1 MPTRTEGAPPAALVP
16 PRPHE
21 LQLEVTAACNL
32 RCRMCLVRYRPPVNR
47 VVGSMSFATF
57 RALVDD
63 LPELEKL
70 TLQGLGEPL
79 LNPDLLAMVRYAS
92 ARGVRVGFN
101 SNGTLLTERKAEQL
115 VDAGIDWLHVS
126 VDAAHRETYAYVRGR
141 DEFDRVARHV
151 AGLARVKE
159 RLGGER
165 PTLSVVFVAMST
177 NVAEL
182 PELVRLVSSW
192 DVPTLRVQN
201 LSHDF
206 SDTQCDPGFDEIRA
220 FTSSQALWVD
230 DRGALDVFGEA
241 RCVAREVGVDLRLPE
256 LETRPDARAVGTP
269 GCTWPWTSAYVTH
282 DARVQPCCM
291 VMGADRAVL
300 GRVDEP
306 GAFGAVWRSELY
318 RDFRE
323 ALCSDRPPDVCRGCS
338 MYRGVF

>member
-1 MPTRTEGAPPAALVP
+1 MPTAPETDVGTLTPST
-16 PRPHE
+16 PRE

-47 VVGSMSFATF
+47 VAGSMSFDTF
-57 RALVDD
+57 RVLVDD
-63 LPELEKL
+63 LPDLEKL

-115 VDAGIDWLHVS
+115 IDAGLDWLHVS
-126 VDAAHRETYAYVRGR
+126 VDGARRETYAYVRGR
-141 DEFDRVARHV
+141 DELDRVARHA

-159 RLGGER
+159 RLGGDR
-165 PTLSVVFVAMST
+165 PTLSVVFVAMRT

-182 PELVRLVSSW
+182 PDLVRLTASW
-192 DVPTLRVQN
+192 GIPTLRVQN

-206 SDTQCDPGFDEIRA
+206 SDTQCDTGFDDIRA
-220 FTSSQALWVD
+220 FTSTQALWAG
-230 DRGALDVFGEA
+230 DRGARDVFDEA
-241 RCVAREVGVDLRLPE
+241 RRVAHETGVDLRLPE
-256 LETRPDARAVGTP
+256 LEERPASRAAGTP
-269 GCTWPWTSAYVTH
+269 GCTWPWDSAYVTH

-291 VMGADRAVL
+291 VMGADRVVL
-300 GRVDEP
+300 GRVDRP
-306 GAFGAVWRSELY
+306 GAFGAVWRSEPY
-318 RDFRE
+318 REFRA
-323 ALCSDRPPDVCRGCS
+323 ALLTDTPPEVCRGCS

>member
-1 MPTRTEGAPPAALVP
+1 MPTRTEPDTATQAP
-16 PRPHE
+16 PRPRE

-57 RALVDD
+57 RTLVDD

-126 VDAAHRETYAYVRGR
+126 VDGARRETYAYVRGR
-141 DEFDRVARHV
+141 DEFDRVSRNV
-151 AGLARVKE
+151 AGLARVKA
-159 RLGGER
+159 RRGGDR
-165 PTLSVVFVAMST
+165 PTLSVVFVAMRT

-182 PELVRLVSSW
+182 PDLVRLTSEW
-192 DVPTLRVQN
+192 GIPTLRVQN

-206 SDTQCDPGFDEIRA
+206 SDAQADPGFDEIRG
-220 FTSSQALWVD
+220 FTSSQALWAD
-230 DRGALDVFGEA
+230 DRGAFGVFDEA
-241 RCVAREVGVDLRLPE
+241 RAVADRLGVDLRLPE
-256 LETRPDARAVGTP
+256 LEERPAAREPGTP

-291 VMGADRAVL
+291 VMGADRVVL

-306 GAFGAVWRSELY
+306 GSFGAVWRSEPY
-318 RDFRE
+318 REFRD
-323 ALCSDRPPDVCRGCS
+323 ALRSDTPPEVCRGCS